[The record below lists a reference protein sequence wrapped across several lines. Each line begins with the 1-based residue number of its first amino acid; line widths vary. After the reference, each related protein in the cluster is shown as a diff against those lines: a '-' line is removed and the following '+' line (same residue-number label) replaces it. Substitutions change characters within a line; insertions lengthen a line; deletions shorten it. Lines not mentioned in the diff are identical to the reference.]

1 MARADVDKFILI
13 WIIAMVL
20 VALIGDV
27 SLAATDVGRSA
38 ADFLMIGHGARAAAL
53 GGAYTAMA
61 SEATAAYWNPA
72 GLTEI
77 ENAEVTL
84 GHYAWFQDITVEQAS
99 LAFPLSERF
108 FGAVSATYL
117 NYGTIQ
123 GYDISGLP
131 SDEISAYDLV
141 GGISLG
147 YAVTEQISFGLT
159 GKYISQRLDDITA
172 SAFAG
177 DIGLRYCAESFAL
190 GATLVNLGSDMK
202 FDQVS
207 ETLPTAARFGVM
219 FRPFSEALAAS
230 LDVEQRIHGDLYV
243 RQGLELGFDER
254 YFLRAGLDYLPAQ
267 DGRRLS
273 TGLSAGAGL
282 RLSFAEFDY
291 AFTPN
296 DKSTSED
303 LHRFTLTFLF
313 GPR

>member
-1 MARADVDKFILI
+1 MAKTFVTRLILV
-13 WIIAMVL
+13 WIAIMVL
-20 VALIGDV
+20 AALIGDV
-27 SLAATDVGRSA
+27 SVAATDVGRSA

-72 GLTEI
+72 GLSGI
-77 ENAEVTL
+77 EGAEVTF
-84 GHYAWFQDITVEQAS
+84 GHYAWFQDITVEQMS
-99 LAFPLSERF
+99 LGFPLGDKFS
-108 FGAVSATYL
+108 GALSATYL

-123 GYDISGLP
+123 GYDASGLP
-131 SDEISAYDLV
+131 SDDITAYDLA
-141 GGISLG
+141 GGISL
-147 YAVTEQISFGLT
+147 AMVLTDRISVGLT

-177 DIGLRYCAESFAL
+177 DVGLRFSAESFAL

-202 FDQVS
+202 FNQVS

-219 FRPFSEALAAS
+219 FRPFSDAVAAS
-230 LDVEQRIHGDLYV
+230 LDIEQRLHGDLYV

-254 YFLRAGLDYLPAQ
+254 YFLRAGFDYLPAQ

-273 TGLSAGAGL
+273 TGISAGAGL

-303 LHRFTLTFLF
+303 LHRFTVTFLF
-313 GPR
+313 GSR